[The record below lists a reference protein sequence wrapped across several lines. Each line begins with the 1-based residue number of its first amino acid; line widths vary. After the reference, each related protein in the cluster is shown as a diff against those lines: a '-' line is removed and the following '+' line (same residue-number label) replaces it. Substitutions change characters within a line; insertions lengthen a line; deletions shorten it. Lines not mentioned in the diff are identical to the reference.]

1 VQVFHLLEGKSAP
14 VLSDGID
21 ILGRPRNVRWLTSV
35 LSIFSI
41 QFNSIQ
47 FWFINV
53 PSQQPD
59 GQLQK
64 QHNKQTQITMDKEWL

>member
-1 VQVFHLLEGKSAP
+1 MEFEKF
-14 VLSDGID
+14 
-21 ILGRPRNVRWLTSV
+21 LTTYGYV
-35 LSIFSI
+35 IIIIIIII
-41 QFNSIQ
+41 QFNSINSIQ

-64 QHNKQTQITMDKEWL
+64 QHNIQTQITMDKEQNKINKHNKTNKKQTITY

>member
-1 VQVFHLLEGKSAP
+1 MCVE
-14 VLSDGID
+14 
-21 ILGRPRNVRWLTSV
+21 
-35 LSIFSI
+35 SIIIIII

-47 FWFINV
+47 LWFINV

-64 QHNKQTQITMDKEWL
+64 KHNKQTQITMDKEQDKIKQTQQNKINKQTITCLNN